1 MTHPHLAG
9 QQLKPSLLILNQMAG
24 PLTWELAEDL
34 ETALGPVALLT
45 GHPDT
50 LAKTHAAVRLYR
62 APAYQREGYLHRVLS
77 WLAYMIRAFIWL
89 LGQPKETPLLLFSNP
104 PMLCWLGY
112 LMHRLRGQ
120 TYSVMV
126 HDIYPDVLLRAGLLS
141 EAHPL
146 IKLWRGLNRR
156 AYEHAKVVMTLGEC
170 MAENLAQQFDP
181 TQTAAG
187 KVEVIYPWVDTEQI
201 KPIPKADNWFAQK
214 YNQVDKL
221 TVMYSGNMGL
231 AHDIET
237 MLAAAEQLQG
247 APKIHFM
254 FIGAGPKWALVEE
267 TIREKRLTNITLL
280 PWQLE
285 EDLPYSLATADI
297 GLVSLDE
304 LARGMAFPSKTFMLM
319 AAGAA
324 IVGLSCE
331 PSDLQLTIERSG
343 CGVNLESQDVAGLVT
358 KIGQLRK
365 DGTLLGQ
372 YRRAAWRATEHEFSR
387 TYGMGVFRSLL
398 KMQNQISQIPEK
410 STGLQG

>member
-1 MTHPHLAG
+1 
-9 QQLKPSLLILNQMAG
+9 
-24 PLTWELAEDL
+24 
-34 ETALGPVALLT
+34 
-45 GHPDT
+45 
-50 LAKTHAAVRLYR
+50 
-62 APAYQREGYLHRVLS
+62 
-77 WLAYMIRAFIWL
+77 
-89 LGQPKETPLLLFSNP
+89 
-104 PMLCWLGY
+104 
-112 LMHRLRGQ
+112 
-120 TYSVMV
+120 
-126 HDIYPDVLLRAGLLS
+126 
-141 EAHPL
+141 
-146 IKLWRGLNRR
+146 
-156 AYEHAKVVMTLGEC
+156 
-170 MAENLAQQFDP
+170 
-181 TQTAAG
+181 
-187 KVEVIYPWVDTEQI
+187 
-201 KPIPKADNWFAQK
+201 
-214 YNQVDKL
+214 L